1 MVTEQK
7 CYDSEQPQCFWL
19 SENSRLLMW
28 ILQKVIIK
36 VEDEFFVTLLYGIRL
51 ETEQRSIE
59 SGLE

>member
-1 MVTEQK
+1 
-7 CYDSEQPQCFWL
+7 
-19 SENSRLLMW
+19 MW

-36 VEDEFFVTLLYGIRL
+36 VEDEFFDTLLYGIRL